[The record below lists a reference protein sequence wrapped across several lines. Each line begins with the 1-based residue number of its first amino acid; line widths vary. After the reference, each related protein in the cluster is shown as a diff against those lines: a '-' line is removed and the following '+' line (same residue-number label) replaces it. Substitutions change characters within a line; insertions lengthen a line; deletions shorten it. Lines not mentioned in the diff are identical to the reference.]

1 MKTLLKI
8 TSILLL
14 LNNLSFAFDKE
25 FYCLDEYF
33 KKYQNEEKKSFK
45 MKKII
50 NNKIEKLFYKNT
62 KTVKIVMVYPGNQIS
77 DYWRRSK
84 VAFEKRMKELNI
96 SYELKDYFTKP
107 GSQINLQAKQ
117 IFTALKENTDYL
129 IFTLDANKHSK
140 FIENVI
146 HKKKPKIILQNIT
159 TPLKKWEN
167 KQPFLYVG
175 FDHKEGSELL
185 AQYYINKTN
194 GIGTYAV
201 LYGNKGY
208 VSKMRGH
215 KFIKYLKKN
224 SKLRLVHE
232 YYTFVDK
239 NKAKTATLD
248 LIKRSPNIKFIYAT
262 TTDIAMG
269 AIEALREKN
278 LIGKILVNGWGGGSS
293 EVSAI
298 KKSLLDV
305 TVMRM
310 NDETSIVMA
319 EAIKMDL
326 LEKTQEIPNVFSGT
340 FRLIDKNIDLKLLE
354 SYEKEAFRY
363 SNE

>member
-1 MKTLLKI
+1 
-8 TSILLL
+8 
-14 LNNLSFAFDKE
+14 
-25 FYCLDEYF
+25 
-33 KKYQNEEKKSFK
+33 

-50 NNKIEKLFYKNT
+50 KQDVEKLIYTNT

-84 VAFEKRMKELNI
+84 VAFEKRMKVLNI

-107 GSQINLQAKQ
+107 GSQINLQSKQ
-117 IFTALKENTDYL
+117 IFSALKENTDYL

-159 TPLKKWEN
+159 TPLKKWKN

-175 FDHKEGSELL
+175 FDHKEGSQLI
-185 AQYYINKTN
+185 AQYYINKTK

-208 VSKMRGH
+208 VSKMRGET
-215 KFIKYLKKN
+215 FINYIKNNSSLK
-224 SKLRLVHE
+224 LIHE
-232 YYTFVDK
+232 YYTFVDIK
-239 NKAKTATLD
+239 KAKTATLD

-269 AIEALREKN
+269 VIEALKEKN
-278 LIGKILVNGWGGGSS
+278 LLGKILVNGWGGGSN
-293 EVSAI
+293 EISAI
-298 KKSLLDV
+298 KKSHMDL

-319 EAIKMDL
+319 EAIKLDL
-326 LEKTQEIPNVFSGT
+326 LNRTKEVPIVFSGT
-340 FRLIDKNIDLKLLE
+340 FRLIEKNIDSKLLK